1 MCRPDSRQNAVAI
14 DSLSTVTVTTGPCL
28 NRWRFWTTLN
38 GRSNSVRPP
47 WFDASRDRHIPALTL
62 CLGVSANG
70 AISILA
76 PMSWAASDS
85 RQRNHERRA
94 VSGRFVTWAR
104 GIQLEVGAPNSRDND
119 LLARFFRHVFG
130 DECNLPLPQGCSHQ
144 MMMKA
149 RIRRHGARL
158 SEAKIS
164 RDERQSGSSR
174 VGSPLLG
181 WFLSPRRP
189 WTPTISWPDG
199 HRCGPVTRDCFPSAR
214 WVIVEYVCDVAG
226 RQLMSFEY
234 RSVSFVPTR
243 SSASQTCLRDSSF
256 LFFNWTER
264 KRTQGQRIRPA
275 SPKREGK
282 QSCIY
287 HHRHRRR

>member
-1 MCRPDSRQNAVAI
+1 MLREIVTYLRSHYVWECLRTVRSRS
-14 DSLSTVTVTTGPCL
+14 SLPC
-28 NRWRFWTTLN
+28 
-38 GRSNSVRPP
+38 P
-47 WFDASRDRHIPALTL
+47 
-62 CLGVSANG
+62 
-70 AISILA
+70 
-76 PMSWAASDS
+76 WAASDS

-94 VSGRFVTWAR
+94 VSGRFVTWAQ

-130 DECNLPLPQGCSHQ
+130 DECNLPLPQGCLHQ
-144 MMMKA
+144 SMMKA

-158 SEAKIS
+158 SEREMS
-164 RDERQSGSSR
+164 RDDGQKRSSR
-174 VGSPLLG
+174 VGSPSLG
-181 WFLSPRRP
+181 RFLFPRRP
-189 WTPTISWPDG
+189 LTPTISWPDG